1 MKKDIFVDLNEDQMQ
16 LLTTYAENNMYE
28 LRKLCKPLILHKHL
42 AQMEEDELLDD
53 ALMVLAESVKTFD
66 PSVKCSFRT
75 YLTGNIQRS
84 YMDWTRDRMRW
95 KRCNLETD
103 KDGNLKVDP
112 HTKLPIPINNVSLDA
127 PNEV

>member
-53 ALMVLAESVKTFD
+53 A
-66 PSVKCSFRT
+66 
-75 YLTGNIQRS
+75 
-84 YMDWTRDRMRW
+84 
-95 KRCNLETD
+95 
-103 KDGNLKVDP
+103 
-112 HTKLPIPINNVSLDA
+112 
-127 PNEV
+127 